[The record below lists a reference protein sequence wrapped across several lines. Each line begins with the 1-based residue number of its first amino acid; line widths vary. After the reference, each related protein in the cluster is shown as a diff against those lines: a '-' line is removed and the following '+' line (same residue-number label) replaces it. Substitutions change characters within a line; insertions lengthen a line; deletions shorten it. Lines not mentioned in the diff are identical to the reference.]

1 MNKNNKGITL
11 VALVIT
17 ITVLLIIAGISVY
30 NGKETIKKAQ
40 LEELKTNM
48 LFIQAKAKEYVEE
61 ANFRIGIV
69 SEGEREEKTTAV
81 RKEIYVESEKL
92 QVIETAPSQI
102 TSMPN
107 CAYYQMSEDT
117 KQKWGLEKLKKEE
130 DYIIEFNEIGASVQ
144 IYYLPGYNG
153 KYSLSDIEQE
163 Q

>member
-61 ANFRIGIV
+61 ANFRIGINSTAEKV
-69 SEGEREEKTTAV
+69 REV
-81 RKEIYVESEKL
+81 RIEIYEQSEKL
-92 QVIETAPSQI
+92 KPVAEVPSQI
-102 TSMPN
+102 TPMKN
-107 CAYYQMSEDT
+107 CAYYKMDIETQ
-117 KQKWGLEKLKKEE
+117 QKWGLEKLKDAES
-130 DYIIEFNEIGASVQ
+130 YLIEFNEVEASVQ

-153 KYSLSDIEQE
+153 EYSLSAIEQ
-163 Q
+163 QQ

>member
-1 MNKNNKGITL
+1 MNKKNKGITL
-11 VALVIT
+11 VALIIT
-17 ITVLLIIAGISVY
+17 ITVLLIIAGISIY
-30 NGKETIKKAQ
+30 NGKETIQRAK

-69 SEGEREEKTTAV
+69 SEEEREEKTTAV
-81 RKEIYVESEKL
+81 REEIYGGQELKL
-92 QVIETAPSQI
+92 AEDIPPIGVMDKNA
-102 TSMPN
+102 
-107 CAYYQMSEDT
+107 CYQLTTQT

-130 DYIIEFNEIGASVQ
+130 DYIIEFNEIDASVQ